1 MPFAAGPRARRTNTG
16 EPDIDVVRPR
26 QSKHRDD
33 VLPKA
38 PISVSLIEIVEIF
51 PIGNFLAGIDRLL
64 AGTSLFEAG
73 WLPYC

>member
-1 MPFAAGPRARRTNTG
+1 MSFGLAKAR
-16 EPDIDVVRPR
+16 
-26 QSKHRDD
+26 HRHD
-33 VLPKA
+33 VLSKA
-38 PISVSLIEIVEIF
+38 PIALSLTETVEVF

>member
-1 MPFAAGPRARRTNTG
+1 MLFGLSKAR
-16 EPDIDVVRPR
+16 
-26 QSKHRDD
+26 HRHD

-38 PISVSLIEIVEIF
+38 PIALSLTETVEVF